1 MTIYFAVVFAGL
13 IQTFCD
19 WGKEKQFLRLQK
31 EIMNEKVDVLRGQYG
46 TSQTIFVK
54 DLVVGDVVLLKQGD
68 RVPADCLLIEEMD
81 MKVDQKQL
89 FPDDESSEMVEKQ
102 CSNQEKEKDIDS
114 NPDPI
119 LVQDSIVMRGCGK
132 AVVLCV
138 GKHALKELDLK
149 DELKKDKYAL
159 QIEKAE
165 TPFQGKLRVLAEIVG
180 AYANM
185 CFWIS
190 LVLFALVWL
199 LYVMFSDMSL
209 VSGESFQRLIELGST
224 AVALVIVCIPE
235 GMPLVISM
243 AMAFSVDKLKDE
255 RLLIKNLDALET
267 SGQVID
273 ILTGKTATLTT
284 GDMEVSRVEMV
295 NSVQKVT
302 DIQVNIQVS
311 KRLHEAI
318 ILNNDASMQMRGES
332 YRPVGSG
339 VDVGLLNFLS
349 SQDIAVQEKL
359 VERER
364 EYGLKLWIPFSSDRK
379 IMTTA
384 YRLKEDPNVVRLV
397 VKGAPEIVVGKC
409 SYKIDDYDQ
418 GQHFDG
424 AGGVGAT
431 YISDTVERQII
442 IGPNPAVHA
451 ADRDGED
458 DAYEA
463 QSEPTGLKALTFA
476 YRDFDA
482 SHFEGLLTTYNKFEN
497 EDDRLQI
504 ENDLTMIGTVGLSDP
519 IRKNIDEAI
528 SKLQEGSTNV
538 RIFSGDSKAALM
550 SIATQAGI
558 VSDVNDE
565 QYVHNGDEVLSQL
578 RPLMKES
585 EDKEEG
591 RGKTWI
597 FNNGECKKA
606 FRNNIKKTV
615 LLVYRASPLLKHMF
629 VAALRNSNSTVAV
642 TGEGLSDARALSEAS
657 VGFTMGEDG
666 CSAAKDHADIILTD
680 DNFFTVVTA
689 IRWGRNVQDN
699 VRKFVQFQMTVNLS
713 CMFFVMTQTII
724 LGHPPLNILQLLWI
738 NLIMDVLAAIAF
750 ATENPHPTEIRKERV
765 SSKDKIL
772 TPTMMR
778 SILSQGIYQIFV
790 MIILMYAAPQ
800 AGDYPYNL
808 FSTELTNPITGTL
821 SARAVHQTFMFH
833 CFVMMNLANM
843 INCRVLDVVPKEV
856 SIEESALDE
865 IAEDNS
871 NKPQYNIFTRPFNNL
886 WFWIIFLA
894 ELNVQFLMI
903 GYPDLGKLFTT
914 VPLTL
919 GMHMTAVGLALG
931 SWIIAA
937 IMKSTGKKLLA
948 IMPEFGEDQEAL
960 DAAKARSSVVEGAM
974 TFEPGRNATDKG
986 DGDDDDRDVRET
998 DD

>member
-1 MTIYFAVVFAGL
+1 
-13 IQTFCD
+13 
-19 WGKEKQFLRLQK
+19 
-31 EIMNEKVDVLRGQYG
+31 
-46 TSQTIFVK
+46 
-54 DLVVGDVVLLKQGD
+54 
-68 RVPADCLLIEEMD
+68 
-81 MKVDQKQL
+81 
-89 FPDDESSEMVEKQ
+89 
-102 CSNQEKEKDIDS
+102 
-114 NPDPI
+114 
-119 LVQDSIVMRGCGK
+119 
-132 AVVLCV
+132 
-138 GKHALKELDLK
+138 
-149 DELKKDKYAL
+149 
-159 QIEKAE
+159 
-165 TPFQGKLRVLAEIVG
+165 
-180 AYANM
+180 
-185 CFWIS
+185 
-190 LVLFALVWL
+190 
-199 LYVMFSDMSL
+199 
-209 VSGESFQRLIELGST
+209 
-224 AVALVIVCIPE
+224 
-235 GMPLVISM
+235 
-243 AMAFSVDKLKDE
+243 
-255 RLLIKNLDALET
+255 
-267 SGQVID
+267 
-273 ILTGKTATLTT
+273 
-284 GDMEVSRVEMV
+284 
-295 NSVQKVT
+295 
-302 DIQVNIQVS
+302 
-311 KRLHEAI
+311 
-318 ILNNDASMQMRGES
+318 
-332 YRPVGSG
+332 
-339 VDVGLLNFLS
+339 
-349 SQDIAVQEKL
+349 
-359 VERER
+359 
-364 EYGLKLWIPFSSDRK
+364 
-379 IMTTA
+379 
-384 YRLKEDPNVVRLV
+384 
-397 VKGAPEIVVGKC
+397 
-409 SYKIDDYDQ
+409 
-418 GQHFDG
+418 
-424 AGGVGAT
+424 
-431 YISDTVERQII
+431 
-442 IGPNPAVHA
+442 
-451 ADRDGED
+451 
-458 DAYEA
+458 
-463 QSEPTGLKALTFA
+463 
-476 YRDFDA
+476 
-482 SHFEGLLTTYNKFEN
+482 
-497 EDDRLQI
+497 
-504 ENDLTMIGTVGLSDP
+504 
-519 IRKNIDEAI
+519 
-528 SKLQEGSTNV
+528 
-538 RIFSGDSKAALM
+538 
-550 SIATQAGI
+550 
-558 VSDVNDE
+558 
-565 QYVHNGDEVLSQL
+565 
-578 RPLMKES
+578 
-585 EDKEEG
+585 
-591 RGKTWI
+591 
-597 FNNGECKKA
+597 
-606 FRNNIKKTV
+606 
-615 LLVYRASPLLKHMF
+615 MF